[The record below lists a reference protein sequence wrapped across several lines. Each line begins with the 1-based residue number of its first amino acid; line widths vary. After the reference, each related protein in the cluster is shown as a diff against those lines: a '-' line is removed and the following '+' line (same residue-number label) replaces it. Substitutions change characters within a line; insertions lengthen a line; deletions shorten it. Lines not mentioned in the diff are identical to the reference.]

1 MIRDFDALQEL
12 FQQIDERATHEEN
25 RVCRLSPMARVCLGC
40 QLLTGSIKTIGEF
53 AGNRYFLNSV
63 GVDEI
68 PDANEIELA
77 SVTDELITHFAINEI
92 DVRQDKHREI
102 AEIAVALL
110 KFFDAGLQPEP
121 ELVNFWTDAHDEEF
135 TAQGFVVLPD
145 FLNSNMVDLYRKEAY
160 RLATIEREKGSAFL
174 YGYGNSAQRVYNLIN
189 KTEIFDELLLD
200 ARMEAILKKIFQR
213 PTHHQLYTMS
223 SWHANFLFPGA
234 KAQKLHLD
242 AAVPEPIPPWI
253 IRVNASFIIEEHRR
267 DNGCTHVVPGSHKA
281 CRRPTDTDLMSADG
295 PTPIEA
301 KEGSL
306 VLWNGHLWHQ
316 SGENKSAKP
325 RAALLACYCASH
337 LLEMTLEEN
346 HALVISKDRQSQMS
360 APLQRLFALRH
371 GIK

>member
-1 MIRDFDALQEL
+1 MISDFDALREL
-12 FQQIDERATHEEN
+12 FQQIDERAIHKEDG
-25 RVCRLSPMARVCLGC
+25 VCRLSPMARVCLGC
-40 QLLTGSIKTIGEF
+40 QLLTGSTNTIGEF
-53 AGNRYFLNSV
+53 AGNRYFLDSV

-68 PDANEIELA
+68 PDANEIDFA
-77 SVTDELITHFAINEI
+77 SVTDELITHFAITEI
-92 DVRQDKHREI
+92 DVRQDEKREI

-110 KFFDAGLQPEP
+110 KVFNSGSQPEH
-121 ELVNFWTDAHDEEF
+121 VNFWTDAYDEEF
-135 TAQGFVVLPD
+135 TARGFIVLPD

-160 RLATIEREKGSAFL
+160 RLATLEREKGSAFL

-189 KTEIFDELLLD
+189 KTDVFDELLLD
-200 ARMEAILKKIFQR
+200 ARLETILKKIFQR
-213 PTHHQLYTMS
+213 PTYHQLYTMS

-281 CRRPTDTDLMSADG
+281 CRRPTDMDLMSADG
-295 PTPIEA
+295 ATPIEA
-301 KEGSL
+301 KEGAL

-337 LLEMTLEEN
+337 LLEMSLEEN
-346 HALVISKDRQSQMS
+346 HPLVIAKHRQSQMS